1 MRSNLEIVVGKYST
15 SDVDVSR
22 KPTPS
27 RSQPGRPAMWFDL
40 IIILPNREIET
51 YARVASAAL
60 IDQWVRA
67 MFPTAVDWR
76 VV

>member
-1 MRSNLEIVVGKYST
+1 
-15 SDVDVSR
+15 
-22 KPTPS
+22 
-27 RSQPGRPAMWFDL
+27 MWFDL

-51 YARVASAAL
+51 YAHVASAAL
-60 IDQWVRA
+60 IEQWVRA